1 MFELFLV
8 AGASIVI
15 TVMALLSWRKMSGS
29 PVPEVQPTESENTQL
44 EFLIENTFGST
55 GETFFYSLARE
66 LSQFLAIDSVLLA
79 SCEDQE
85 SGVYRTLA
93 YWCDDSYIMNQNV
106 SVLNSPCEDVSG
118 LCYLE
123 TSASQLYPESG
134 LLNQQFPVAGFFA
147 IRLLDS
153 SGNAVGLLA
162 GMHRSALR
170 LGKDKL
176 DIIKLFSARA
186 AAELERKLAASDVLS
201 AKEKAQITLHSI
213 GDAVIT
219 TDSTG
224 CIDYMNPVAE
234 TLTGWRFHQ
243 VMGMSLEAVLHLEDD
258 NTGLVI
264 PDPALR
270 CLSEKRIV
278 APKSDN
284 VLISRNGERYSIQG
298 SAGPMLDSNGDCIG
312 VVLVFKDVTD
322 SHRLQKLMVHKA
334 THDPLTG
341 LVNRSEFEQRLKK
354 ALQSTKEYENTH
366 ALLYL
371 DLDQFKVVNDAA
383 GHTAGDELL
392 KQVCALLANQL
403 RGRDTLGRLGGDEFS
418 VLLENCPLSKA
429 AKVAKIL
436 IDVIREYRFTWEGK
450 TYQVG
455 VSIGIVPITAESTST
470 AELMTQ
476 ADQACYSAKDLG
488 RGRAHI
494 YDAKDAELAQ
504 QHGEILQISD
514 LREAI
519 DNDRFQLFYQPIMS
533 LDPVQP
539 GNHVHAEVLLRMLD
553 QSGNYILP
561 GSFLPAADRFGL
573 MQQID
578 RWVIGKVFGDYAHLF
593 MQNPNLVLGLNLSAN
608 SIADDS
614 LSDYIEQMFE
624 RSVVLPQQICF
635 EVNETVLTNNFS
647 STSQLI
653 KRLGDL
659 GCRFALDN
667 FGSGLSNF
675 SLIKN
680 LKIDFIKID
689 GILVRDI
696 SEDAIDRAMV
706 ESINTMGHLLG
717 IRTIAECADSESIIQ
732 VLKTL
737 GCDYAQGFYLGNPV
751 PMDDVGDLNSTIYE
765 NSRVSVN

>member
-1 MFELFLV
+1 MLELFLV
-8 AGASIVI
+8 AGASIGL
-15 TVMALLSWRKMSGS
+15 TVMAMLIWQKMSGN

-85 SGVYRTLA
+85 AGVYRTLS
-93 YWCDDSYIMNQNV
+93 YWCDDSYIMNQTV
-106 SVLNSPCEDVSG
+106 SVLNSPCEDVTG

-123 TSASQLYPESG
+123 ASASELYPEAS
-134 LLNQQFPVAGFFA
+134 LLNQRFPVAGFFA

-153 SGNAVGLLA
+153 SGNAVGLMT

-176 DIIKLFSARA
+176 EIIKLFSARA
-186 AAELERKLAASDVLS
+186 AAELERKLAAGDVLS

-219 TDSTG
+219 TDNTG

-298 SAGPMLDSNGDCIG
+298 SAGPMLDSSGDCIG

-354 ALQSTKEYENTH
+354 ALQSTREYENTH

-392 KQVCALLANQL
+392 KQICALLANQL

-429 AKVAKIL
+429 TKVAKIL
-436 IDVIREYRFTWEGK
+436 IDVIREYRFSWEGK

-470 AELMTQ
+470 AELMIQ

-488 RGRAHI
+488 RGRAHV
-494 YDAKDAELAQ
+494 YDPKVVELAQ
-504 QHGEILQISD
+504 RHGEILQVSD

-519 DNDRFQLFYQPIMS
+519 DNERFQLFYQPITS
-533 LDPVQP
+533 LDPAQTE
-539 GNHVHAEVLLRMLD
+539 NHTHAEVLLRMLD

-578 RWVIGKVFGDYAHLF
+578 RWVIGKIFGDYAHLF
-593 MQNPNLVLGLNLSAN
+593 MQNPNLLLSLNLSAN
-608 SIADDS
+608 SIADDT
-614 LSDYIEQMFE
+614 LGDYIAQMLD

-647 STSQLI
+647 NISQLI

-667 FGSGLSNF
+667 FGSGLANF

-689 GILVRDI
+689 GNLVRDI

-732 VLKTL
+732 TLKSL
-737 GCDYAQGFYLGNPV
+737 GIDYAQGFYLGNPV
-751 PMDDVGDLNSTIYE
+751 SMDDVGGLNSTIYE

>member
-1 MFELFLV
+1 MVELFLV
-8 AGASIVI
+8 AGACIVL
-15 TVMALLSWRKMSGS
+15 TVVVVLSWQKLSEKS
-29 PVPEVQPTESENTQL
+29 DPEGKTPASHHNPL
-44 EFLIENTFGST
+44 EFLIEGTFGST
-55 GETFFYSLARE
+55 GDTFFYSLARE
-66 LSQFLAIDSVLLA
+66 LSQFLSIDAVLVA
-79 SCEDQE
+79 SCEDREQ
-85 SGVYRTLA
+85 GNFTTLA
-93 YWCDDSYIMNQNV
+93 YWCDGSYIMNQNI
-106 SVLNSPCEDVSG
+106 SVLNSPCEDING

-123 TSASQLYPESG
+123 TSASELYPESS
-134 LLNQQFPVAGFFA
+134 LLTAQFKVAGFFA

-153 SGNAVGLLA
+153 SGNPVGLLA

-176 DIIKLFSARA
+176 DIIKHFSARA
-186 AAELERKLAASDVLS
+186 AAELERKLAASDILS
-201 AKEKAQITLHSI
+201 AKERAQVTLHSI

-219 TDSTG
+219 TDSAG
-224 CIDYMNPVAE
+224 RIDYMNPVAE
-234 TLTGWRFHQ
+234 TLTGWRYHQ

-258 NTGLVI
+258 ITGEVI

-278 APKSDN
+278 SPKSDN
-284 VLISRNGERYSIQG
+284 VLVARNGERYSIQG
-298 SAGPMLDSNGDCIG
+298 SAGPMLDSKGDCIG

-341 LVNRSEFEQRLKK
+341 LVNRSEFEHRLKQ

-383 GHTAGDELL
+383 GHVAGDELL
-392 KQVCALLANQL
+392 KQVCTLLTNQL

-429 AKVAKIL
+429 SKVAQIL
-436 IDVIREYRFTWEGK
+436 IDVIREYRFVWDEK

-470 AELMTQ
+470 AELMAR

-488 RGRAHI
+488 RGRAHV
-494 YDAKDAELAQ
+494 YDVKDAELAK

-514 LREAI
+514 LREALSKEQ
-519 DNDRFQLFYQPIMS
+519 FQLLYQPIIS
-533 LDPVQP
+533 LDTDKT
-539 GNHVHAEVLLRMLD
+539 GISTHAEVLLRMLD
-553 QSGNYILP
+553 QAGNYILP

-573 MQQID
+573 MQAID
-578 RWVIGKVFGDYAHLF
+578 RWVIGKVFKDYAHLF
-593 MQNPNLVLGLNLSAN
+593 MQNPHLLLSLNLSAN

-614 LSDYIEQMFE
+614 LGDYIAQMFDS
-624 RSVVLPQQICF
+624 SVVLPQQICF
-635 EVNETVLTNNFS
+635 EVNETVVTNNLS
-647 STSQLI
+647 NIGQLI
-653 KRLGDL
+653 DRLGGM
-659 GCRFALDN
+659 GCKFALDN

-675 SLIKN
+675 SFIKN

-689 GILVRDI
+689 GDLVRDI
-696 SEDAIDRAMV
+696 PEDAIDNA
-706 ESINTMGHLLG
+706 
-717 IRTIAECADSESIIQ
+717 
-732 VLKTL
+732 
-737 GCDYAQGFYLGNPV
+737 
-751 PMDDVGDLNSTIYE
+751 
-765 NSRVSVN
+765 